1 MADAQRPTPPNRL
14 HELRRLR
21 GLTQNKLA
29 ELAGISGQ
37 QIGHLERGERRMTF
51 TQAELLAPHLGCA
64 PADLLSHA
72 EGISIPVTC
81 RIAAAFSE
89 TAPDE
94 YHIDPPQARVPALPG
109 LKSPEDCFAAEI
121 LDDSADR
128 LYPAGSVLVARPV
141 AGSIVLGSKI
151 IFRHYTGSG
160 ASRQTMEILVGLLER
175 AATGDLTLALRSEN
189 RELPAGVTIKHHNS
203 SAGLAE
209 SRLEPAAPGASVD
222 YAPDPADSGEIIG
235 LVVMA
240 ITPE

>member
-1 MADAQRPTPPNRL
+1 MADADLPAPPNRL

-64 PADLLSHA
+64 AADLLSHA

-89 TAPDE
+89 TAPVN

-109 LKSPEDCFAAEI
+109 LKTPEDCFAAEI

-128 LYPAGSVLVARPV
+128 LYPAGSTLVARPV
-141 AGSIVLGSKI
+141 GNSVALGSKI
-151 IFRHYTGSG
+151 IFRHCSGTG
-160 ASRQTMEILVGLLER
+160 ASRRTMEILVGLLER
-175 AATGDLTLALRSEN
+175 GATGDLTLALRTKNS
-189 RELPAGVTIKHHNS
+189 ELPANIIIKRCET
-203 SAGLAE
+203 ATGLRE
-209 SRLEPAAPGASVD
+209 SRLEPATSGAAIEYVSRPND
-222 YAPDPADSGEIIG
+222 AGEIIG

>member
-1 MADAQRPTPPNRL
+1 MADAKRPSPPNRL

-29 ELAGISGQ
+29 GLAGISGQ

-51 TQAELLAPHLGCA
+51 AQAELLAPHLGCA

-89 TAPDE
+89 SAPVD
-94 YHIDPPQARVPALPG
+94 YHMDPPQARVPALPG
-109 LKSPEDCFAAEI
+109 LKTPEDCFAAEL
-121 LDDSADR
+121 LDNSADR

-141 AGSIVLGSKI
+141 GRSIALGSKI
-151 IFRHYTGSG
+151 IFRHCTGSG
-160 ASRQTMEILVGLLER
+160 ASRRTMEILVGLLEL
-175 AATGDLTLALRSEN
+175 APTGDLTLALRSEN
-189 RELPAGVTIKHHNS
+189 SELPASVTIKRRES
-203 SAGLAE
+203 STGLGE
-209 SRLEPAAPGASVD
+209 SRLEPAAIGASVE
-222 YAPDPADSGEIIG
+222 YQAAPDDPGEIIG